1 MLDKKFS
8 LFIKMGVKLVAKV
21 KIYAV
26 PEKYEQ
32 AVCFLK
38 KHLAETAAYN
48 GCEACH
54 AAGSTNN
61 FEIII
66 YQEWDTAESY
76 DKYLNWRKETG
87 VMAEFETNYTKSPS
101 VFERLEHIQLETY

>member
-1 MLDKKFS
+1 MKF
-8 LFIKMGVKLVAKV
+8 VAKV

-38 KHLAETAAYN
+38 KHLVETAVFD
-48 GCEACH
+48 GCEVCH
-54 AAGSTNN
+54 AAGSANN

-66 YQEWDTAESY
+66 YQEWDSVESY
-76 DKYLNWRKETG
+76 EKYLRWRKESG
-87 VMAEFETNYTKSPS
+87 VIEEFEKNYTGSPS
-101 VFERLEHIQLETY
+101 VFERLEHIQ

>member
-1 MLDKKFS
+1 MKS
-8 LFIKMGVKLVAKV
+8 VVKV
-21 KIYAV
+21 KINTV

-38 KHLAETAAYN
+38 RHLAETAVYD

-54 AAGSTNN
+54 AAGSANN

-66 YQEWDTAESY
+66 YQEWDSLESY
-76 DKYLNWRKETG
+76 EKYLSWRKETG
-87 VMAEFETNYTKSPS
+87 VIKEFETNYTVSPS
-101 VFERLEHIQLETY
+101 VFERLEHIQ